1 MSAMRVKA
9 NTERGIQFYVN
20 SVAIAVGDRFNAS
33 GVALAAGSGNNE
45 RSAIG
50 AAGLIVVRDMGK
62 TLRVPI
68 NSLSST
74 VAATKFRLLRKVQLI
89 DVVSMSAAATVGGNS
104 NTDGVSDLGNAVT
117 GLLPGGTFYIELGG
131 LLADGTTALAV
142 KWSNLNVPY

>member
-9 NTERGIQFYVN
+9 NTVRGTQFYVN
-20 SVAIAVGDRFNAS
+20 SAAILVSDRFNAS
-33 GVALAAGSGNNE
+33 GVALGAGSGADV
-45 RSAIG
+45 RSGIG
-50 AAGLIVVRDMGK
+50 AVGLIVVRDMGK

-74 VAATKFRLLRKVQLI
+74 VAATKFRVLRKVQLV
-89 DVVSMSAAATVGGNS
+89 DTTSMSAAATVGANS

-117 GLLPGGTFYIELGG
+117 GLLPGGTFYIEIGG

-142 KWSNLNVPY
+142 KWASINLPY

>member
-1 MSAMRVKA
+1 MSALRVKA
-9 NTERGIQFYVN
+9 NTERGTQFYVN
-20 SVAIAVGDRFNAS
+20 NAAILAGDRFNAS
-33 GVALAAGSGNNE
+33 GVALAAGSGNDV

-62 TLRVPI
+62 TLLVPI

-89 DVVSMSAAATVGGNS
+89 DTTSMSAAATVGGNS

-117 GLLPGGTFYIELGG
+117 GLLPGGTFYIEFGG

-142 KWSNLNVPY
+142 KWSSLNIPY